1 MAKILDLSVYNNETL
16 DITMLDGSVL
26 HIKKPTQALVIRMV
40 ELSQL
45 QENQPEKV
53 LDGLVELCAAILS
66 NNNDGITYSVEQV
79 ANELDIVLVSAII
92 KAYSEFT
99 KELQSNPI

>member
-1 MAKILDLSVYNNETL
+1 MAKILDLSVYNDETL

-53 LDGLVELCAAILS
+53 LDGLVELGRLHILS
-66 NNNDGITYSVEQV
+66 SLKRAIFPTLPTLVIT
-79 ANELDIVLVSAII
+79 
-92 KAYSEFT
+92 
-99 KELQSNPI
+99 